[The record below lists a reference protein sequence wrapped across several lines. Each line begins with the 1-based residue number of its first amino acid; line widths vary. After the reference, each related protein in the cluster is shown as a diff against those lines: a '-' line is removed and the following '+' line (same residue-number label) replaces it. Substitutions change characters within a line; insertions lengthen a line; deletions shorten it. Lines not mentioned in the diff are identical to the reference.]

1 MTRILRSWRAR
12 RAYLAGRR
20 DERRAA
26 LRRCHALAAEVA
38 P

>member
-1 MTRILRSWRAR
+1 MTRILRLRRAR
-12 RAYLAGRR
+12 RAYRRGRR

-38 P
+38 R